1 MNKQVILT
9 VILSVINLTWFTYS
23 IYLIF
28 EYTLLKGLIHLIP
41 IFLGLTIFL
50 ILKYVKH
57 FELIR
62 ALKYANI
69 VSIIPIGL
77 LLILYNFFFRVV
89 EQPLAGN
96 MRMVDPLRE
105 KCTNICLNKTK
116 EITNNTQACIEN
128 CINNLKK

>member
-9 VILSVINLTWFTYS
+9 IILSVINLMWFAYS

-28 EYTLLKGLIHLIP
+28 KYTLLKGLIHLIP
-41 IFLGLTIFL
+41 IFLGLITFL
-50 ILKYVKH
+50 VIKYVRH
-57 FELIR
+57 FELIL

-77 LLILYNFFFRVV
+77 LLILYNLFFQTAV
-89 EQPLAGN
+89 QPLSGLAEP
-96 MRMVDPLRE
+96 PLHG

-116 EITNNTQACIEN
+116 EITNATHTCIEN